1 MLDIKDERRK
11 MENTKTSITLVAHT
25 NLDEVTEKIKQIELK
40 IKEASSMIEELAS
53 EGISVEIEVED

>member
-1 MLDIKDERRK
+1 